1 LLIETHPNPKVAL
14 SDASQQLNHQQ
25 FREMFESLKPIAS
38 AVGRQI
44 V

>member
-1 LLIETHPNPKVAL
+1 VAL